1 MFGDLTTN
9 EKGWKYTPLQTVCDV
24 RDGTH
29 DSPKYVTNSEY
40 RLLTSKN
47 FTKGYV
53 DFSNINR
60 ISKED
65 FDKINKRSRV
75 DTNDIIMPMIGTVGS
90 PVIVG
95 DDSNFA
101 IKNVALIKFS
111 SSKYLPVFVKQIL
124 DSEYFQNIV
133 VSNAR
138 GSNRTF
144 ISLDDLRTLP
154 VPVVEESLQKLFAD
168 YTVICDKLKFEAQE
182 RLKELNRTREE
193 LIDKHFR

>member
-9 EKGWKYTPLQTVCDV
+9 EKGWKYTPLQAVCDV

-53 DFSNINR
+53 DFSNVNH

-65 FDKINKRSRV
+65 FDEINKRSRV

-95 DDSNFA
+95 DDSDFA
-101 IKNVALIKFS
+101 IKNVALVKFS
-111 SSKYLPVFVKQIL
+111 NSKYLPVFVKQIL

-133 VSNAR
+133 VSNSR

-154 VPVVEESLQKLFAD
+154 VPVVEENLQKLFAD
-168 YTVICDKLKFEAQE
+168 FTAACDKLKFEGEIHIAM
-182 RLKELNRTREE
+182 
-193 LIDKHFR
+193 IW

>member
-1 MFGDLTTN
+1 MFGDLINN
-9 EKGWKYTPLQTVCDV
+9 EKGWNYTPLQAVCDV

-29 DSPKYVTNSEY
+29 DSPKYVVDSEY

-47 FTKGYV
+47 FTKGYI
-53 DFSNINR
+53 DFSNVNY

-65 FDKINKRSRV
+65 FDEINKRSLV
-75 DTNDIIMPMIGTVGS
+75 STNDIIMPMIGTVGN

-95 DDSNFA
+95 DDANFA

-111 SSKYLPVFVKQIL
+111 GSKYLPTFVKYVL

-133 VSNAR
+133 TSNAR

-144 ISLDDLRTLP
+144 VSLDDLRTLP
-154 VPVVEESLQKLFAD
+154 IPVVDKKEQRVFAD
-168 YTVICDKLKFEAQE
+168 YAEECDKLKFEAQE
-182 RLKELNRTREE
+182 KLEELNNAREE
-193 LIDKHFR
+193 IIDKYFR

>member
-193 LIDKHFR
+193 LIDKYFR

>member
-1 MFGDLTTN
+1 MFGDLIRN
-9 EKGWKYTPLQTVCDV
+9 EKGWRYIPLKAVCDV

-29 DSPKYVTNSEY
+29 DSPKYVANSEY

-47 FTKGYV
+47 FTKGYI
-53 DFSNINR
+53 DFSSVNY

-65 FDKINKRSRV
+65 FDEINKRSLV
-75 DTNDIIMPMIGTVGS
+75 STNDIIMPMIGTVGS

-95 DDSNFA
+95 NDSNFA

-111 SSKYLPVFVKQIL
+111 DSKYLPIFVKYIL

-133 VSNAR
+133 ASNAR
-138 GSNRTF
+138 GSNRIF

-154 VPVVEESLQKLFAD
+154 IPVIDEDLQRLFAD
-168 YTVICDKLKFEAQE
+168 YASDCDKLKFGTQ
-182 RLKELNRTREE
+182 K
-193 LIDKHFR
+193 LI